1 MQILLAYQSTKKNGF
16 IHKMALRR
24 IEMVGGRGD
33 GPKDIIWSVGAAA
46 DLHQRG
52 GFAFTFHAASTE
64 RSMIP
69 LYTSGAVRLAC
80 LRARYAADADLLAAL
95 AS

>member
-1 MQILLAYQSTKKNGF
+1 
-16 IHKMALRR
+16 MALRR
-24 IEMVGGRGD
+24 IERVGGRGN
-33 GPKDIIWSVGAAA
+33 GPKDITWSAAA
-46 DLHQRG
+46 AAANLHQRG

-69 LYTSGAVRLAC
+69 LYTSGAVRLAR
-80 LRARYAADADLLAAL
+80 LRARYAADVALLAAL